1 MRLAAGRRWEPTRRR
16 LAAARALLVRVFFG
30 SGHGVAL
37 FLGTLAF
44 AGLYWRVGVFIN
56 DTYTLANA
64 FVSLAEGYLHVDE
77 AVYGPGLDTPGMVV
91 NEGQVYGRNYGQL
104 VVSLPFLWAME
115 AAGTVADPG
124 LVLPLAWGLVAVALG
139 ATSGRLVGRAA
150 AGRAVGAVC
159 GLAVFL
165 ASAAVAR
172 PLDPVLFPVVALQA
186 ATLVATALA
195 ATTLYRLLA
204 RPYGDAVGTAAGV
217 LAVTATPMGFW
228 ATIPK
233 RHAFTVALVLGVC
246 YALYRSREPADPEA
260 LLPPVGFR
268 ALAYGLVGLMTWL
281 HGGEAFVV
289 FLALVVVDVP
299 TAPSNDVRSLAV
311 LAGVFCL
318 SLVPFL
324 VTNAL
329 VAGDPLQPPRM
340 LPDYGGVVG
349 ESGSGASGGA
359 GGSGASGGAGGSGA
373 DSISFITEVFLP
385 AVAAALLTVPDRVG
399 TLLSPFRVGLSVVA
413 DKPDA
418 LLSTF
423 VRSGYSDRLVG
434 ENLKQAIN
442 LSVTEAGP
450 LVGGVVAGVA
460 VLTRRAQR
468 VDGREAVREF
478 RSRLDAAGP
487 ARTTDAFA
495 AVCGLLFV
503 LVYLPQLPTHA
514 QVTARYLLVLYPL
527 ALYGLVR
534 LGPLRRVLA
543 DQWPAGLWAWVGGAL
558 VGGQLFVVAVAA
570 GSLGRGSTFQLHAL
584 AGLGAA
590 ALLAVLA
597 SASVL
602 TDRADR
608 ATALAAGLAAAL
620 GTNLVVLSGL
630 VYFQYGQY
638 ALPAAGA
645 VADFLSAI

>member
-91 NEGQVYGRNYGQL
+91 SEGQVYGRNYGQL

-139 ATSGRLVGRAA
+139 ATSGRLVGRAT

-324 VTNAL
+324 VTNTL
-329 VAGDPLQPPRM
+329 IAGDPLQPPRM

-349 ESGSGASGGA
+349 ESGSGAGGEA
-359 GGSGASGGAGGSGA
+359 GGSGEGSG
-373 DSISFITEVFLP
+373 SFVTAVFPP
-385 AVAAALLTVPDRVG
+385 AVATTLLAVSDRVG
-399 TLLSPFRVGLSVVA
+399 TLLHPFRLGLWVVA

-442 LSVTEAGP
+442 LSVAEAGP

-503 LVYLPQLPTHA
+503 LVYLPRLPVHA

-543 DQWPAGLWAWVGGAL
+543 DHWQTGLWTWAGGVF

-570 GSLGRGSTFQLHAL
+570 GSLGRGSAFQLHAL

-590 ALLAVLA
+590 ALFAVLA

-630 VYFQYGQY
+630 VYFQYGPY

-645 VADFLSAI
+645 VADLLSAV